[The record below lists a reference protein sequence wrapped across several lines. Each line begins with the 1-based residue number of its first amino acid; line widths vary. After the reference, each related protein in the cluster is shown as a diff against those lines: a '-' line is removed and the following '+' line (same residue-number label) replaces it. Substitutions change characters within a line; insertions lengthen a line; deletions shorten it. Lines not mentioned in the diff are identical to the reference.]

1 MPGAQSLRAGGSS
14 ANRTGQLILKL
25 AEQIPH
31 NQSFV
36 RLKKRNKMTV
46 CGAATRT
53 GQSVVQ
59 PRTGQSILE
68 PAGQI
73 NQSFVRQKKETVVCD
88 VATRTGESDVQ
99 PPEQVSQYC
108 RLQKN
113 KYPIYKS
120 FVRIQKK
127 ETSQ

>member
-1 MPGAQSLRAGGSS
+1 
-14 ANRTGQLILKL
+14 
-25 AEQIPH
+25 
-31 NQSFV
+31 
-36 RLKKRNKMTV
+36 MTV

-68 PAGQI
+68 LAGQI

-88 VATRTGESDVQ
+88 VATRTGESDNT
-99 PPEQVSQYC
+99 E
-108 RLQKN
+108 
-113 KYPIYKS
+113 
-120 FVRIQKK
+120 K